1 MSSAATLPDNMRDM
15 TDLVVTLQKKLDHQ
29 SLFIEQL
36 LEQIKL
42 AQHNRFGAK
51 SEAISPDQLQL
62 LLDELQTTEP
72 VGHSEP
78 AKPIDAAQRTP
89 ASQAK
94 RGRRA
99 LPAHLPRIEIKHTLD
114 DESCQCEHCSQ
125 QMTPLS
131 EKITEQ
137 LDIIPAKVRVLRH
150 HRTTYHCPGCE
161 ETALKTAPLPPQPI
175 PKSNASPSLLAWLI
189 IAKYLDGMPLYRLE
203 RKLQRYGM
211 SLSRSTQANWMIQ
224 CGQLI
229 QPLINLMR
237 EQLLSYDIV
246 AMDESRYQVLKE
258 DGKTPQ
264 SQSYIWVQRGG
275 PPDSPVI
282 LYDYDPSRSQSV
294 PLRLLEGFRGY
305 LQTDA
310 YEGYGAVCRTNN
322 LISVGCLAHARRK
335 FDEALKAQRTVDP
348 DKQKSTL
355 AASALKQIQ
364 ALYRIER
371 EIMSLPTAERYT
383 ARQERSVPI
392 LDDLKIWLD
401 TNILVVPPRS
411 TLGKAMNYL
420 HKQWEKLVVYTT
432 DGRLR
437 IDNNLTEN
445 AVRPFVM
452 GRKAWL
458 FAASVDGAKASANL
472 YSLVETAKA
481 NGHEPHSYIQ
491 HVLTKLP
498 AAQSLE
504 DIEALLPF
512 KLKPEQCLVA

>member
-1 MSSAATLPDNMRDM
+1 MSSATTLPDNMQDM
-15 TDLVVTLQKKLDHQ
+15 TDLVIALQQKLDHQ

-42 AQHNRFGAK
+42 AQHNRFGVK
-51 SEAISPDQLQL
+51 SEAISPDQLRL
-62 LLDELQTTEP
+62 LLDEMQVVEPIADDEAETTVEP
-72 VGHSEP
+72 VS
-78 AKPIDAAQRTP
+78 QTP
-89 ASQAK
+89 ASKNK

-99 LPAHLPRIEIKHTLD
+99 LPAHLPRIEVKHTLD
-114 DESCQCEHCSQ
+114 DEHCQCEHCNEC
-125 QMTPLS
+125 MVPLS
-131 EKITEQ
+131 EKISEQ

-150 HRTTYHCPGCE
+150 HRTTYYCPGCDDA
-161 ETALKTAPLPPQPI
+161 ALKTAPLPPQPI
-175 PKSNASPSLLAWLI
+175 PKSNATPGLLAWLI
-189 IAKYLDGMPLYRLE
+189 IAKYLDGMPLYRIE
-203 RKLQRYGM
+203 RKLTRYGM
-211 SLSRSTQANWMIQ
+211 PLTRSTQASWMIQ

-237 EQLLSYDIV
+237 DRLLSYDII

-282 LYDYDPSRSQSV
+282 LYDYDPTRSQSV
-294 PLRLLEGFRGY
+294 PLRLLDGFGGY

-310 YEGYGAVCRTNN
+310 YEGYGAVCRQNN
-322 LISVGCLAHARRK
+322 LISVGCMAHARRK

-355 AASALKQIQ
+355 AATALKQIQ
-364 ALYRIER
+364 ALYNIER
-371 EIMSLPTAERYT
+371 DIKHLNADEKYII
-383 ARQERSVPI
+383 RQEQAMP
-392 LDDLKIWLD
+392 LLNELKAWLD

-420 HKQWEKLVVYTT
+420 HRQWDKLTVYTT

-437 IDNNLTEN
+437 IDNNLCEN

-452 GRKAWL
+452 GRKSWL
-458 FAASVDGAKASANL
+458 FAASVEGAKASANL

-491 HVLTKLP
+491 HVLTHLP

-512 KLKPEQCLVA
+512 NVQPEQCLAA